1 MATTHTERVSEDT
14 YRRLALENPTNGQ
27 LELYRGELREK
38 PEMSVE
44 HGDEMFHLAHMLQ
57 SQLDRREYRLRTDH
71 AKLRRSAD
79 TYYVPDIAVI
89 PTELERKLRLVPGS
103 LDAYA
108 EPLPLVIEIW
118 SPSTGHYDIDEKIPG
133 YQARGDLEIWR
144 VHPYEHT
151 IRVWRK
157 RADGSY
163 VESVHRGGELRP
175 ESLPGVV
182 IDLGMLFAE

>member
-1 MATTHTERVSEDT
+1 M
-14 YRRLALENPTNGQ
+14 
-27 LELYRGELREK
+27 
-38 PEMSVE
+38 
-44 HGDEMFHLAHMLQ
+44 
-57 SQLDRREYRLRTDH
+57 
-71 AKLRRSAD
+71 
-79 TYYVPDIAVI
+79 
-89 PTELERKLRLVPGS
+89 
-103 LDAYA
+103 
-108 EPLPLVIEIW
+108 IEIW

>member
-1 MATTHTERVSEDT
+1 MATTQTERVSEDT
-14 YRRLALENPTNGQ
+14 YRRLALESPTNGQ
-27 LELYRGELREK
+27 LELYQGELREK

-44 HGDEMFHLAHMLQ
+44 HGDEMFHLAHLLQ
-57 SQLDRREYRLRTDH
+57 SQLDRSEYRLRTDH

-89 PTELERKLRLVPGS
+89 PTALERVLRRVPGS
-103 LDAYA
+103 LDAYS

-118 SPSTGHYDIDEKIPG
+118 SPSTGRYDIDEKIPG

-144 VHPYEHT
+144 VHPYEGT
-151 IRVWRK
+151 VTVWRK
-157 RADGSY
+157 ISDGSY

-175 ESLPGVV
+175 QSLPGVV
-182 IDLGMLFAE
+182 IDLGLLFAD